1 MRWLWIDRFLE
12 FESGSCASAVKNI
25 SIVEEQMEDYMTGF
39 PAFPAALIIEGMA
52 QTGGLLIAEH
62 GGFRERVVLAKVS
75 KAVFH
80 RPALAGDQLVYTAR
94 VEEFQGD
101 GAICSCVSRLGD
113 QIQAEADLVFAH
125 LNQPRFEGVDLFRPD
140 ELMLMLRTFR
150 LYEVGRKPDGTELE
164 IPDHLLAAEQ
174 AALVE

>member
-1 MRWLWIDRFLE
+1 
-12 FESGSCASAVKNI
+12 
-25 SIVEEQMEDYMTGF
+25 
-39 PAFPAALIIEGMA
+39 
-52 QTGGLLIAEH
+52 
-62 GGFRERVVLAKVS
+62 VLAKVS

-80 RPALAGDQLVYTAR
+80 RPALAGDQLIYTAR

-101 GAICSCVSRLGD
+101 GAICSCVSRIGD

-125 LNQPRFEGVDLFRPD
+125 LNQPRFEGVDLFHPD

-150 LYEVGRKPDGTELE
+150 LYEVGRNPDGTELE
-164 IPDHLLAAEQ
+164 IPHHLLAAEQ